1 MDVPLS
7 KLLKPF
13 RTLGDPLLFV
23 VIGGG
28 VFIWLT
34 VRVLDA
40 ALRPTA
46 FYTGVGLLV
55 LCAFLTLLNARKKLP
70 FLPLGSAKAWLR
82 FHVCVGWLS
91 VVVFGFHVDWGWPQS
106 GFNATLAAAFLIVA
120 LSGVVGIWLSRHLP
134 PRLARS
140 GEPLTY
146 ERLPRLRAELV
157 ADARRLCLP
166 SSEAKASGGD
176 AAASTTFGD
185 FYVRRLH
192 PYLHSR
198 VPWLLALRDV
208 DVRHRA
214 VAADLRALR
223 RYMND
228 AERTKAD
235 ELASLIEATRN
246 LDFQQSAQRLLK
258 LWLFVHIPFTYG
270 LLILVAAH
278 VLIILAYR
286 ANW

>member
-1 MDVPLS
+1 MAVPLN
-7 KLLKPF
+7 KMTNPF
-13 RTLGDPLLFV
+13 RAWGGSCLFV
-23 VIGGG
+23 LVGGAL
-28 VFIWLT
+28 VWLG
-34 VRVLDA
+34 VRVLEA
-40 ALRPTA
+40 ALRPA
-46 FYTGVGLLV
+46 ALHTGFGLLA
-55 LCAFLTLLNARKKLP
+55 LCAFLTLFNARKKLS

-82 FHVCVGWLS
+82 FHVGVGWLS
-91 VVVFGFHVDWGWPQS
+91 VVLFGFHVGWGWPRS
-106 GFNATLAAAFLIVA
+106 GFNSVLAAVFLVVA

-146 ERLPRLRAELV
+146 ERLPRLRAEL
-157 ADARRLCLP
+157 AAEARRLCLP
-166 SSEAKASGGD
+166 PPGDEAAKD
-176 AAASTTFGD
+176 EAAESTTFGD

-198 VPWLLALRDV
+198 APWLLALRDV
-208 DVRHRA
+208 DARHRA

-228 AERTKAD
+228 AEHTRAD
-235 ELASLIEATRN
+235 ELASLIDATRN

-286 ANW
+286 ASW